1 MARDRLYNILKTRFY
16 WKNMVSDITE
26 FINSC
31 ELCLKIKSRVN
42 LRHGKLRPIRV
53 GKPFELVGTDI
64 AYLPKSKGG
73 FRYIL
78 VAIDYFTN
86 WVEAAVM
93 KSLTADELIRTFFK
107 NIISRHGCPVGVM
120 SDSGSQLK
128 SKICSQL
135 CECFNIRKI
144 ERSPYHPQANG
155 KVEKFIGFLKRALA
169 SITNQDALYKWDEML
184 DHCLFIYRV
193 SINRTLA
200 DTPFYLMYGRDAIR
214 SKISNT

>member
-1 MARDRLYNILKTRFY
+1 
-16 WKNMVSDITE
+16 
-26 FINSC
+26 
-31 ELCLKIKSRVN
+31 
-42 LRHGKLRPIRV
+42 
-53 GKPFELVGTDI
+53 
-64 AYLPKSKGG
+64 
-73 FRYIL
+73 
-78 VAIDYFTN
+78 
-86 WVEAAVM
+86 
-93 KSLTADELIRTFFK
+93 
-107 NIISRHGCPVGVM
+107 M

-169 SITNQDALYKWDEML
+169 LITNQYALYKWDEVL

-200 DTPFYLMYGRDAIR
+200 DTPFYLMYDRDAILPHVLKFQIHDNR
-214 SKISNT
+214 RVIHISGDYPNYQNELTKTLQREYFKLMDNKTIEQNKYKTFYDLNHFDVTFNQGDTVLILYDTPVKSCLMPK